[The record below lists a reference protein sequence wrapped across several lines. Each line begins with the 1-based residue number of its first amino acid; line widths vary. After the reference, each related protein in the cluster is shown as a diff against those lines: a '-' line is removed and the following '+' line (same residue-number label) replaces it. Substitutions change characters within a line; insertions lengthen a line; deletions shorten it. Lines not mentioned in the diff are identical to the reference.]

1 MTAIVITV
9 ELGEALGTPRPILND
24 GHRVWPVQTE
34 QGVFYKILLSCPI
47 YSNSAPKRKPA
58 TKA

>member
-1 MTAIVITV
+1 MYFLVSK
-9 ELGEALGTPRPILND
+9 D
-24 GHRVWPVQTE
+24 PVQTE